1 MLSRGAN
8 RALPPQARRLRA
20 VLSWDES
27 EDGVADID
35 ASALL
40 LSADRR
46 VLSDEH
52 FVFYNQ
58 TASPDGAVRH
68 LGRTSTEGGA
78 AECVGIDLDEV
89 GDDASFVVLVASVS
103 DGTFGQ
109 VPGLRLV
116 LSAGGEAL
124 AHVQAGEAGGETVLV
139 LAELYRRGGDWKVR
153 AVGQGWDSGL
163 AGLAQ
168 DFGVD
173 VADSDDEDTG
183 DGIGQVPLEQ
193 ARLQQGGASAEMRV
207 QDVAV
212 DEDDDLIEVVE
223 PDEDR
228 QEEPVASPGAAGAPS
243 AAGASTDPAGST
255 DPADPADDA
264 GPVAPVAASPPVTAR
279 SSAAVKGVRTRKTKA
294 ARAVVPV
301 VPALRLRMD
310 ESWQSARVFS
320 ISGVGSGEEQE
331 KRATSAL
338 LATMMGVRAFARGL
352 TGHFDAPG
360 GAVETYLET
369 PFTLGEA
376 TVIPDG
382 VIRIARAGREWTGL
396 VEVKTGDGQL
406 RRAQVENYLD
416 VAREQGFDAVITISN
431 EIAPGAGEHPV
442 EVDRRKLRGK
452 VALFHLSWAEVVHE
466 AQMTLSHRGVGDAL
480 QAWLLAELIRYLQHP
495 RSGAAGFEDMGPAW
509 VGVREAVAAG
519 TLRASDRKAPAVAES
534 WIRLVRQLR
543 LRLTAELGVSVVH
556 VLPRR
561 IATDPA
567 ARLKATTAQLAE
579 SGQLEATLRV
589 PGAAGPVGIVADLRT
604 ARVRTSVRLSAPQEG
619 GGQRRVSWLL
629 RQLKDAPADL
639 LIETHFTGRAESTCE
654 QLRDVRDSPGM
665 LLPDRSAE
673 VGAFTLT
680 RTTTMGTK
688 RSGVKGAFIPSVTEA
703 LEDFYRSVVQPL
715 RAWVPPAPKLPDEA
729 TGMPPADAEIDS
741 PAREDDA
748 GGDEAS
754 LSAPTR

>member
-1 MLSRGAN
+1 M
-8 RALPPQARRLRA
+8 
-20 VLSWDES
+20 
-27 EDGVADID
+27 
-35 ASALL
+35 
-40 LSADRR
+40 
-46 VLSDEH
+46 
-52 FVFYNQ
+52 
-58 TASPDGAVRH
+58 
-68 LGRTSTEGGA
+68 
-78 AECVGIDLDEV
+78 
-89 GDDASFVVLVASVS
+89 
-103 DGTFGQ
+103 
-109 VPGLRLV
+109 
-116 LSAGGEAL
+116 
-124 AHVQAGEAGGETVLV
+124 
-139 LAELYRRGGDWKVR
+139 
-153 AVGQGWDSGL
+153 GQGWDSGL

-173 VADSDDEDTG
+173 VADNDEAGAEDSVDAGTEDPDVAGGAATDSVVGAFDAGSAAATVSADGTG
-183 DGIGQVPLEQ
+183 QAPLEHGHPGQ
-193 ARLQQGGASAEMRV
+193 AHLEQVGTSTGAPV
-207 QDVAV
+207 QDA
-212 DEDDDLIEVVE
+212 DAEDDGDDLIDVVE
-223 PDEDR
+223 PDDDHANR
-228 QEEPVASPGAAGAPS
+228 AGDSEPVASPDAATAPPS
-243 AAGASTDPAGST
+243 AVGATPTADARVGST
-255 DPADPADDA
+255 APADDA
-264 GPVAPVAASPPVTAR
+264 GPAAPVSPAAALAGSTAIAASTAT
-279 SSAAVKGVRTRKTKA
+279 AKGVRTRKTKS
-294 ARAVVPV
+294 ARAAVPV
-301 VPALRLRMD
+301 PPALRLRLE

-320 ISGVGSGEEQE
+320 ISGVGTGEEQE
-331 KRATSAL
+331 KRTTSAL

-369 PFTLGEA
+369 PFKLGEN

-519 TLRASDRKAPAVAES
+519 TLRAGDRKAPAVAES

-561 IATDPA
+561 VATDPA

-688 RSGVKGAFIPSVTEA
+688 RSGMKGAFIPSVIEA

-729 TGMPPADAEIDS
+729 TGMLPEGLD
-741 PAREDDA
+741 
-748 GGDEAS
+748 
-754 LSAPTR
+754 L